1 MNSQQLKKRI
11 VDIRM
16 KNENKKSGEIKMI
29 EKPVKKKEL
38 AEIKKNLPN
47 QNAINLTN
55 IELSQRQQSLLKKG
69 PSFIPTP
76 KVVN

>member
-16 KNENKKSGEIKMI
+16 KNENQKSGEIKMI

-55 IELSQRQQSLLKKG
+55 IELSQRQQS
-69 PSFIPTP
+69 
-76 KVVN
+76 

>member
-16 KNENKKSGEIKMI
+16 KNENQKSVEIKMI

-55 IELSQRQQSLLKKG
+55 IELSQRQQS
-69 PSFIPTP
+69 
-76 KVVN
+76 